1 MCISPRTVRAT
12 RSTARCSG
20 ESSSRRSS
28 RTARRSSEA
37 WIFRHGRRPS
47 CGRWPMR
54 SLTGCAGKGGGRSGP
69 PEYAYLPVLRLRLL
83 GLWLLGRLGVLVVLP
98 GEVGERPDPPQRL
111 RRKDPLDRTVEQDDP
126 VADSPDALGR
136 DHGHGEELRGADRG
150 HLPGEL
156 DEWLLH
162 VQTLTVDHRDRR
174 AALRGELLPQLLGA
188 GPVQVEHA
196 ILPDALLRK
205 ESLLW

>member
-1 MCISPRTVRAT
+1 M

-37 WIFRHGRRPS
+37 WTFRHSRRPS

-54 SLTGCAGKGGGRSGP
+54 SLTGCAGRRRPFGAA
-69 PEYAYLPVLRLRLL
+69 EYAYLPVLRLRLL

-98 GEVGERPDPPQRL
+98 GEVGEGPDPPQRL

-126 VADSPDALGR
+126 VADCPDALGR

-156 DEWLLH
+156 DEWLL
-162 VQTLTVDHRDRR
+162 
-174 AALRGELLPQLLGA
+174 
-188 GPVQVEHA
+188 
-196 ILPDALLRK
+196 
-205 ESLLW
+205 